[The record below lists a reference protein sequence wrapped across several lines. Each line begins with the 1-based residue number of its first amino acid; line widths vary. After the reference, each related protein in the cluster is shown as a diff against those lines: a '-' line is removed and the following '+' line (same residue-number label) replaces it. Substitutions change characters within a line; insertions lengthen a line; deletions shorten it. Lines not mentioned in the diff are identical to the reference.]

1 MNSVLDVV
9 GFLSVDPVLDGS
21 THEPTEFEEMAEI
34 QANNPPP
41 SLIPRLHAISVRD
54 VSHLY
59 PMPLQQANSSNNGLL
74 FDGESKKDIYKDIQ
88 LALTQCLFGDSIAAQ
103 YLMCHLI
110 STVYV
115 RSELQTLG
123 QFCLNLSHFPTEI
136 SSKYT
141 QLLYEIIE
149 LLLPASHYFPMTLDN
164 MNTCQFVPKKDYTTN
179 KLTSGILQL
188 APHTHLVL
196 DETQLISGELKAD
209 GIETVSNLAHLIN
222 NQKIKCNFQYYQIE
236 FNADIPVLILSEG
249 KSMLPSNTHVPLQA
263 ENDCIPIICETIEA
277 VKHFLRPKLSR
288 ITKYLASLKL
298 ATYNMSSDEM
308 QVRNFIILSK
318 RLI

>member
-1 MNSVLDVV
+1 MLDIV

-41 SLIPRLHAISVRD
+41 SLIPRLHAISIRD
-54 VSHLY
+54 VTHLY
-59 PMPLQQANSSNNGLL
+59 PMSLEPNDNLL
-74 FDGESKKDIYKDIQ
+74 FNGESKTDIFKDIQ

-123 QFCLNLSHFPTEI
+123 QFCLNLSHFPMEI
-136 SSKYT
+136 SPNYT
-141 QLLYEIIE
+141 QSLYEIIE

-196 DETQLISGELKAD
+196 DETQLISGQLKSD

-249 KSMLPSNTHVPLQA
+249 KSMLPSNSHVPLKP
-263 ENDCIPIICETIEA
+263 ENDCIPIIQETIDA
-277 VKHFLRPKLSR
+277 VKHFLRPKLSTIR
-288 ITKYLASLKL
+288 KYLASLKI
-298 ATYNMSSDEM
+298 AAFNMSSNEI
-308 QVRNFIILSK
+308 QVRNCCIYFTDYKITFFL
-318 RLI
+318 